1 MNMYMNMYI
10 IYIYI
15 QIYRVFAWNVCIRKS
30 LAMAPSTFP
39 LTGAPRSAIGI
50 SSLRL
55 QTGEGGEF
63 F

>member
-10 IYIYI
+10 IYIQYL
-15 QIYRVFAWNVCIRKS
+15 VGMFAFANLWQWLHQRN
-30 LAMAPSTFP
+30 